1 MHKAQPLLGPWL
13 NERATLAPHTRAYAD
28 SRIHGLTHAHSHLA
42 RVRPH
47 AIHNNARKHHHS
59 HQHTFTTH
67 THTHTVGKIVGLVG
81 ASMDAG
87 KDGKDADPLSDLVTA
102 LRHIGGTTTG
112 ANALLAQACR

>member
-1 MHKAQPLLGPWL
+1 
-13 NERATLAPHTRAYAD
+13 
-28 SRIHGLTHAHSHLA
+28 
-42 RVRPH
+42 
-47 AIHNNARKHHHS
+47 
-59 HQHTFTTH
+59 
-67 THTHTVGKIVGLVG
+67 VGKIVRLVG

>member
-1 MHKAQPLLGPWL
+1 M
-13 NERATLAPHTRAYAD
+13 R
-28 SRIHGLTHAHSHLA
+28 THAYTGSHTLTRTLRA
-42 RVRPH
+42 F
-47 AIHNNARKHHHS
+47 A
-59 HQHTFTTH
+59 HTQFTTMHANIITHTNTHSPH

>member
-1 MHKAQPLLGPWL
+1 MP
-13 NERATLAPHTRAYAD
+13 TRN
-28 SRIHGLTHAHSHLA
+28 SH
-42 RVRPH
+42 
-47 AIHNNARKHHHS
+47 NARITHTNTHS
-59 HQHTFTTH
+59 PTH